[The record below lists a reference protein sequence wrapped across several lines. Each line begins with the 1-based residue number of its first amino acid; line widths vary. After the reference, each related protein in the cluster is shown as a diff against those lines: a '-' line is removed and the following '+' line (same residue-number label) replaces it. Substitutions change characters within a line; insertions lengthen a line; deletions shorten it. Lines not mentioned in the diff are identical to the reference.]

1 MSEIN
6 IPKKHP
12 PSTATDD
19 ESVAG
24 TTARMQDDSKDAG
37 AVAETEQCR
46 EQLSMGS
53 TRSIKIGSGEY
64 YQRWRLIKDILARYG
79 VKIGGLSVI
88 VAIVLIFFY
97 LLYVVYPLFISA
109 TAEPVS
115 EYAVPEQAL
124 GNTLLLEM
132 EEQNEMAARFTDSG
146 QVVFF
151 EAATGKTVL
160 TQAVAIPEGAHI
172 TSFAQ
177 GSPINEG
184 AVIYGLSDGRAVI
197 VKHQYKVT
205 YPNNKRAITPSLKY
219 PLGEQ
224 PLVLE
229 ESGAALEKIAVKVG
243 ENATT
248 IAAKTADTPQG
259 PGKVRLINFQKEQ
272 SLFADE
278 AALTRTDSILEQSAA
293 GIADILIDKDESNL
307 YLISNDGQL
316 GFFNISDKGSPSIR
330 QQQNVVDAG
339 QKITSVAFLNGD
351 ISLMIGDSSG
361 LVSQWSMVKDNL
373 NRPAM
378 QKIRSFKVSDK
389 AVVAINSE
397 QRRKGFMT
405 TDADGVMGI
414 YHSTAEREMIKERV
428 SAALP
433 NAAVLSPRA
442 NALLMQSAD
451 GKMHFWHIDNEHPEV
466 SIKSLWQKVWYES
479 YPKPDYIW
487 QSSSANNDFEP
498 KYSLTPLVF
507 GTLKAAFYAMLVAIP
522 LALMGAIY
530 TAYFMAPQM
539 RQYVKPSIE
548 IMGALPTVILGFL
561 AGLWLAPFLEE
572 NLAGFFAMLIIV
584 PIGVLLF
591 AFAWQFIPKTI
602 AHNLPAGWDAAIL
615 IPVILLSGWFA
626 FKVSVPLETFL
637 FHGTLRD
644 WFKAELGIGYDQRN
658 ALVVGVA
665 MGFAVIPTI
674 FSIAEDAIFSV
685 PKHLTVGSLALGATP
700 WQTMTRVVLLTA
712 SPGIFSA
719 IMIGFGRAVGETMIV
734 LMATGNTPVMDLSVF
749 QGLRTLAANIAVEMP
764 ESEVDSTHYRVLF
777 LAALVLFM
785 FTFVFNTLAE
795 VIRQRLREKY
805 SSL

>member
-1 MSEIN
+1 MSEIS
-6 IPKKHP
+6 P
-12 PSTATDD
+12 PID
-19 ESVAG
+19 
-24 TTARMQDDSKDAG
+24 
-37 AVAETEQCR
+37 
-46 EQLSMGS
+46 QLP
-53 TRSIKIGSGEY
+53 SIKISSGEY
-64 YQRWRLIKDILARYG
+64 YQRWRLIKDVLARYG
-79 VKIGGLSVI
+79 VVAGGLGVI
-88 VAIVLIFFY
+88 LAIVTIFFY

-109 TAEPVS
+109 TAEQVS

-132 EEQNEMAARFTDSG
+132 EEQNEMGARFTDSG

-151 EAATGKTVL
+151 EAATGKTIL
-160 TQAVAIPEGAHI
+160 TQPVAIPEGAHI

-197 VKHQYKVT
+197 VKQQYKVT
-205 YPNNKRAITPSLKY
+205 YPNNVRVITPSLKY

-229 ESGAALEKIAVKVG
+229 DSGAALEKIAVKVG

-248 IAAKTADTPQG
+248 IVAKTADTPQQG
-259 PGKVRLINFQKEQ
+259 PGKVHLINFQKEQ

-278 AALTRTDSILEQSAA
+278 AALTRTDSVLEQSAA

-316 GFFNISDKGSPSIR
+316 GFFDINDKSSPSIR
-330 QQQNVVDAG
+330 QQLNVVDAG

-361 LVSQWSMVKDNL
+361 LVSQWSMVKDSL

-389 AVVAINSE
+389 AVVAINAE

-405 TDADGVMGI
+405 IDADGVMGI
-414 YHSTAEREMIKERV
+414 YHSTAEREMIKEHV
-428 SAALP
+428 SDALP
-433 NAAVLSPRA
+433 SAAVLSPRA
-442 NALLMQSAD
+442 NALLLQSTD
-451 GKMHFWHIDNEHPEV
+451 GKMHFWRIDNEHPEV

-487 QSSSANNDFEP
+487 QSSSANSDFEP
-498 KYSLTPLVF
+498 KYSLIPLVF

-561 AGLWLAPFLEE
+561 AGLWLAPFMEE
-572 NLAGFFAMLIIV
+572 HLAGFFAMLMII
-584 PIGVLLF
+584 PIGVMLF
-591 AFAWQFIPKTI
+591 AYAWQFLPKTI
-602 AHNLPAGWDAAIL
+602 AHNLSAGWDAAIL

-626 FKVSVPLETFL
+626 FKVSVPLEAFL